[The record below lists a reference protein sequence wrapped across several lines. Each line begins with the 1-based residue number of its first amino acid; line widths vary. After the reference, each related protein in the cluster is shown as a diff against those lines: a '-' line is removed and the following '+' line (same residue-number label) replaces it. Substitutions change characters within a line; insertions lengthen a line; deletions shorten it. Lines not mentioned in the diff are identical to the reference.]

1 MHRSRLSV
9 RKRLAE
15 NRAWPVKTKLPHK
28 HVLQWL
34 VEPVETEPSFLQ
46 KHMFGCQGVYL
57 FGRLVFVL
65 AARAEP
71 WSGLLVCTSH
81 EFHASLIDEYPCL
94 RPHPVLGKWLY
105 LPQTDDAFEENA
117 PKLVLQALEK
127 DPRIGV
133 EPDESRRNELKAM

>member
-1 MHRSRLSV
+1 MMHRSRLSV
-9 RKRLAE
+9 RKRPAK
-15 NRAWPVKTKLPHK
+15 NNDWPVKSQVPHQ
-28 HVLQWL
+28 HVLQWV

-46 KHMFGCQGVYL
+46 KHMFGCQGIYL

-81 EFHASLIDEYPCL
+81 EFYSSLIDEYPCL

-105 LPQTDDAFEENA
+105 LPQTDDTFEENA
-117 PKLVLQALEK
+117 PKLVLHALEN
-127 DPRIGV
+127 DRRIGV
-133 EPDESRRNELKAM
+133 EPGESRRKRA

>member
-9 RKRLAE
+9 RKKLTK
-15 NRAWPVKTKLPHK
+15 NSGWPVKSNVPHK
-28 HVLQWL
+28 HVLQWV

-46 KHMFGCQGVYL
+46 KHMFGCQGIYL

-65 AARAEP
+65 AAKPEP
-71 WSGLLVCTSH
+71 WNGLLVCTSR
-81 EFHASLIDEYPCL
+81 EFHSSLINEYPSL

-105 LPQTDDAFEENA
+105 LPQTNETFDENA
-117 PKLVLQALEK
+117 PKLVLQALRN

-133 EPDESRRNELKAM
+133 EPDEGRRKRA